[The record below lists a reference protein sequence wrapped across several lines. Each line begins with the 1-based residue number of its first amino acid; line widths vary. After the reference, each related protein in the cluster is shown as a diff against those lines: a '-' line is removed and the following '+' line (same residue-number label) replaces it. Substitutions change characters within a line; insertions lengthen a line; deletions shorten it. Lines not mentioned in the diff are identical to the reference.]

1 MSIKLLGFNH
11 KKLKTQNLYIFFIK
25 AIESWLEYRSAQ
37 CLLFYNFYRKGT
49 IKSIMYT
56 SCDDKKTFDRLEWM
70 FGNPFK

>member
-1 MSIKLLGFNH
+1 MRRSLGGSEMCIRDSSESVH
-11 KKLKTQNLYIFFIK
+11 FFIK
-25 AIESWLEYRSAQ
+25 ARESWLEYRSAE

-70 FGNPFK
+70 SGNPFK